1 MIRHRKGLQD
11 LYRSEQLHRMLHI
24 RPDADL
30 SLHVSN
36 FRRPH
41 VIAPWTPARAA
52 AAASVIEGKN
62 GRSRSGVAS
71 GSGRNGASN
80 GLAAVMLD
88 DHDTSRVQG
97 EYSSDDEDD
106 MDVGN
111 DTFADTR
118 ARAKANGPNGRG
130 GQAAAQGGVAM
141 DEDSDIEEVS
151 ADQFGASAASAASS
165 RRANRP
171 GPSSQAN
178 TRLGEGKTRMNER
191 YESVSHDEDDFD
203 ELVEQFEREQND
215 GDASS
220 GAGQSSAPEHERSA
234 GQPDEADD
242 GEEESRYAAPS
253 RQGKKRRLNVD
264 AQISALMHRQQAS
277 ESRER
282 ENGGSS
288 GAESESDGSLDDEDF
303 VMIDTSPAAVKIAR
317 TTRPVDAPLAESGTN
332 STTISA
338 AGSGSGLS
346 IKDGASS
353 EPSRVSPAPT
363 QGPVPSSQIDTAERD
378 ANARQRQRSSS
389 PSDRFITRASPRRP
403 HQGSTDPAPSPSVLT
418 SPPAA
423 PPPTDDTS
431 SSRPGS
437 APVTRAVATPDPFPA
452 ITDTAGSPTK
462 DASAPDTA
470 EVEAAESVAAK
481 PAVPKASRQDKRD
494 FWAAK
499 AAPPGQREGEVDE
512 FESGNDYIAL

>member
-1 MIRHRKGLQD
+1 
-11 LYRSEQLHRMLHI
+11 
-24 RPDADL
+24 
-30 SLHVSN
+30 
-36 FRRPH
+36 
-41 VIAPWTPARAA
+41 
-52 AAASVIEGKN
+52 
-62 GRSRSGVAS
+62 
-71 GSGRNGASN
+71 
-80 GLAAVMLD
+80 
-88 DHDTSRVQG
+88 
-97 EYSSDDEDD
+97 
-106 MDVGN
+106 
-111 DTFADTR
+111 
-118 ARAKANGPNGRG
+118 
-130 GQAAAQGGVAM
+130 
-141 DEDSDIEEVS
+141 
-151 ADQFGASAASAASS
+151 
-165 RRANRP
+165 
-171 GPSSQAN
+171 
-178 TRLGEGKTRMNER
+178 MNER

-220 GAGQSSAPEHERSA
+220 GAGQSSASEPNRSA

-242 GEEESRYAAPS
+242 AEGESRYAAPS

-277 ESRER
+277 ESRQE
-282 ENGGSS
+282 ETGGSFD
-288 GAESESDGSLDDEDF
+288 GESDEELDDEDF

-403 HQGSTDPAPSPSVLT
+403 HQGSTDPAPSPSVLA
-418 SPPAA
+418 SSPAA